1 VSEALAQIDLPVIEV
16 RGFKWPR
23 RSFWTACFN
32 SFDPVVDVDIILPAH
47 WFDQVVEEVDLELD
61 IVRSADSTV
70 YVRDRDEFD
79 RVRSDWNMP
88 SGIASEAEATCERH

>member
-1 VSEALAQIDLPVIEV
+1 LT
-16 RGFKWPR
+16 F
-23 RSFWTACFN
+23 
-32 SFDPVVDVDIILPAH
+32 ILPAH

-88 SGIASEAEATCERH
+88 SDIASEAEATCERH